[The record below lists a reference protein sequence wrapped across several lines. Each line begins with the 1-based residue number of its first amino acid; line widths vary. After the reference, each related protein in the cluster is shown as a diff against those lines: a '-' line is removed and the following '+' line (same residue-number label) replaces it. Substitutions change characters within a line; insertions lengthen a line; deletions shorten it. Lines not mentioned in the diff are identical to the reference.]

1 RQIAAACPNAA
12 HRGLA
17 ELEKDFQVTVITQN
31 IDDLHERGGST
42 RVLHLHGE
50 IFRMRSDRDPD
61 RVRDVRGDIRLG
73 DLAEDGAQYRPDI
86 VWFEEPVPLME
97 MAAHQVRHADI
108 FVIIG
113 TSLAVYPAAGLVHL
127 VRPEVPVFVID
138 RKVPRLERHPNPIVI
153 ERPATEGIAELMI
166 RLRSLP

>member
-1 RQIAAACPNAA
+1 
-12 HRGLA
+12 
-17 ELEKDFQVTVITQN
+17 
-31 IDDLHERGGST
+31 
-42 RVLHLHGE
+42 
-50 IFRMRSDRDPD
+50 
-61 RVRDVRGDIRLG
+61 
-73 DLAEDGAQYRPDI
+73 
-86 VWFEEPVPLME
+86 ME